1 MKWGFNMKKL
11 IALILSVSMLLGGA
25 SVFAAEYTKEADALN
40 AMGLFKGTEKGY
52 ELDKTF
58 TRAEGAA
65 MIVRLLGKEKE
76 ALASS
81 GSVKFT
87 DVADHWS
94 KPYVAYCAGHGI
106 TNGTSENK
114 FSPDDKM
121 SGAEYMTLVLRSIG
135 YQNIE
140 PGSVELAAPELYLG
154 SSKEIRELLSGEF
167 TRDKMV
173 HVSYRALSVKDPKG
187 KMLVSSLIESGAV
200 SGTAAQSAGIS
211 LESENRYIT
220 P

>member
-1 MKWGFNMKKL
+1 MKKL
-11 IALILSVSMLLGGA
+11 IALVLSGLMIFGGMSA
-25 SVFAAEYTKEADALN
+25 FAAEHTKEADALN
-40 AMGLFKGTEKGY
+40 AVGLFKGTEKGY

-87 DVADHWS
+87 DVSDHWS
-94 KPYVAYCAGHGI
+94 KPYVAYCAGRGI
-106 TNGTSENK
+106 TNGTSESK

-135 YQNIE
+135 YPNIE
-140 PGSVELAAPELYLG
+140 PDSMELAAPELYLG
-154 SSKEIRELLSGEF
+154 SSKEIRELLSGDF

-173 HVSYRALSVKDPKG
+173 YVSYKALNVKNPDG
-187 KMLVSSLIESGAV
+187 KMLINTLIDGGAV
-200 SGTAAQSAGIS
+200 SRSAAVRAGIK
-211 LESENRYIT
+211 LESENQYII

>member
-1 MKWGFNMKKL
+1 
-11 IALILSVSMLLGGA
+11 MLLGGA
-25 SVFAAEYTKEADALN
+25 SAFAAEYTKEADALSV
-40 AMGLFKGTEKGY
+40 MGLFKGTEKGY

-76 ALASS
+76 ALSGA
-81 GSVKFT
+81 GSVKFA
-87 DVADHWS
+87 DVTDHWS

-121 SGAEYMTLVLRSIG
+121 SGAEYMTLALRSIG
-135 YQNIE
+135 YPNIE
-140 PGSVELAAPELYLG
+140 PDSVELAAPELYLG

-173 HVSYRALSVKDPKG
+173 HVSYKALSVKAPNG
-187 KMLVSSLIESGAV
+187 KMLINNLIESGAV
-200 SGTAAQSAGIS
+200 SRAAADRAGIS
-211 LESENRYIT
+211 LETKNQYIT

>member
-1 MKWGFNMKKL
+1 MIFGG
-11 IALILSVSMLLGGA
+11 VSA
-25 SVFAAEYTKEADALN
+25 FAAEYTNEADALN
-40 AMGLFKGTEKGY
+40 AVGLFKGTEKGY

-87 DVADHWS
+87 DVSDHWS
-94 KPYVAYCAGHGI
+94 KPYVAYCAGRGI
-106 TNGTSENK
+106 TNGTSESK

-135 YQNIE
+135 YPNIE
-140 PGSVELAAPELYLG
+140 PESVSLAAPELYLG
-154 SSKEIRELLSGEF
+154 SSKEIRELLSGDF

-173 HVSYRALSVKDPKG
+173 HVSYKALNVKNPEG
-187 KMLVSSLIESGAV
+187 KMLINTLIDGGAV
-200 SGTAAQSAGIS
+200 TRSAAERAGIK
-211 LESENRYIT
+211 LEQENQYIV

>member
-1 MKWGFNMKKL
+1 
-11 IALILSVSMLLGGA
+11 MLLGGA
-25 SVFAAEYTKEADALN
+25 SAFAAEYTKEADALN
-40 AMGLFKGTEKGY
+40 AIGLFKGTENGY

-76 ALASS
+76 ALS
-81 GSVKFT
+81 GAGTVKFT
-87 DVADHWS
+87 DVSGHWA
-94 KPYVAYCAGHGI
+94 KPYVTYCSAHGI
-106 TNGTSENK
+106 TNGTSESK

-135 YQNIE
+135 YPNIE

-154 SSKEIRELLSGEF
+154 SSKEIRELLSGDF

-173 HVSYRALSVKDPKG
+173 HVSYKALSVKDPEG
-187 KMLVSSLIESGAV
+187 KMLINALIESGAV
-200 SGTAAQSAGIS
+200 SKTAADRAGIS
-211 LESENRYIT
+211 LETKNQYIT

>member
-1 MKWGFNMKKL
+1 MIFGG
-11 IALILSVSMLLGGA
+11 VSA
-25 SVFAAEYTKEADALN
+25 FAAEYTKEADALN
-40 AMGLFKGTEKGY
+40 AVGLFKGTENGY

-87 DVADHWS
+87 DVGDHWS
-94 KPYVAYCAGHGI
+94 KPYVAYCAGRGI
-106 TNGTSENK
+106 TNGTSESE

-135 YQNIE
+135 YPNIE
-140 PGSVELAAPELYLG
+140 PDTVSLAAPELYLG
-154 SSKEIRELLSGEF
+154 SSKEIRELLSGDF

-173 HVSYRALSVKDPKG
+173 HVSYKALNVKNPDG
-187 KMLVSSLIESGAV
+187 EMLINTLIDGGAV
-200 SGTAAQSAGIS
+200 NRSAAERAGIK
-211 LESENRYIT
+211 LEQENQYII